1 MRSTSK
7 VRLRGFNESSY
18 GHVAGVWRLWALRC
32 ATARLKFCAITA
44 GSASAHPRCSAR
56 FHYTGGARLRPVQS
70 VQPKM
75 GLMDKQFDTIP
86 HRERS
91 KPALFNSAVFRDT
104 LDRLDW
110 RSRSPTAT
118 AIVDPLLNRPVDE
131 TLGAN
136 RLFECLAHGVDFREV
151 NASLT

>member
-44 GSASAHPRCSAR
+44 GSASAHPRRSAR

-118 AIVDPLLNRPVDE
+118 AIVV
-131 TLGAN
+131 TQS
-136 RLFECLAHGVDFREV
+136 
-151 NASLT
+151 ASR